1 MSYVYQVNIILF
13 SLIKSCVD
21 DTPKLL
27 QGDFLGFETLSLE
40 EEVVTYLADV
50 VNSTSFIRGFSLSV
64 DNMVDLTVSVE
75 EDTERVVELG

>member
-1 MSYVYQVNIILF
+1 MSYVYQVNIIVF
-13 SLIKSCVD
+13 SLNKSCVD
-21 DTPKLL
+21 DTLELL
-27 QGDFLGFETLSLE
+27 QGDFLGFEKLSLE

>member
-1 MSYVYQVNIILF
+1 MSYVYQVNIIVF
-13 SLIKSCVD
+13 SLNKSCVD
-21 DTPKLL
+21 DTLELL

>member
-1 MSYVYQVNIILF
+1 MSYVYQVNIIVF
-13 SLIKSCVD
+13 SLNKSCVD
-21 DTPKLL
+21 DTLELL

-50 VNSTSFIRGFSLSV
+50 VNSTSFIRGFSLSI

>member
-1 MSYVYQVNIILF
+1 MSYIYQVNIIVF
-13 SLIKSCVD
+13 SLNNSCVD
-21 DTPKLL
+21 DTLKLL